1 MQLPEQE
8 DLEIP
13 LRPRSGPQGAFY
25 TTVENDVEQPG
36 ATLKKSDLAA
46 TSTKDPS
53 RPRTWAAGY
62 APEPILDEEGNIT
75 GYHDYGTM
83 TVVFRDD
90 KPGGWGVWW
99 NYYEVPDTLW
109 NGFDD
114 AYSKGEFLRE
124 SGLDN
129 WFNMGAADPGRL
141 GRFEEGRLKAVV
153 LGARNKQRK
162 MIK

>member
-1 MQLPEQE
+1 MQLPEQD
-8 DLEIP
+8 DLEAP
-13 LRPRSGPQGAFY
+13 LRPRSGPDGPFY
-25 TTVENDVEQPG
+25 TTVENDVQEP
-36 ATLKKSDLAA
+36 AARLKSSDLSATA
-46 TSTKDPS
+46 TSYPP

-62 APEPILDEEGNIT
+62 APDPILDEEGNII
-75 GYHDYGTM
+75 GYQDYGTM

-90 KPGGWGVWW
+90 SPTGWGVWW

-109 NGFDD
+109 EGFD
-114 AYSKGEFLRE
+114 AAPSKGIFLRE

-141 GRFEEGRLKAVV
+141 GKFEEGRLKAVV

-162 MIK
+162 TSK